1 MSTHTNMRQD
11 RRTTKQLIDAPRN
24 AVFVW
29 CNGNVS
35 YPQDLARSL
44 GRTDLRIVTPM
55 WVGRGGW
62 QEMDLR
68 PEQLVLDHAYA
79 PTTPEAFSLDS
90 FLARARSHYPEP
102 ETLADVEVDEA
113 TRRLAG
119 VIGNEPIEDII
130 NEELD
135 DLAREEEGGQD

>member
-1 MSTHTNMRQD
+1 MSTPTNMRQD
-11 RRTTKQLIDAPRN
+11 RRTTKQMIDAPRN

-29 CNGNVS
+29 CNGITD

-55 WVGRGGW
+55 WMHRGGW
-62 QEMDLR
+62 QGMDLR
-68 PEQLVLDHAYA
+68 PEELVLDHAYN
-79 PTTPEAFSLDS
+79 PTASEAFSLDA
-90 FLARARSHYPEP
+90 FLAQARRLDPKP
-102 ETLADVEVDEA
+102 LADVEVDEA